1 MPLFRKSTGG
11 TSTTGTV
18 RPVTRVGVDGTSTD
32 YPPAANTDVAR
43 GAALA
48 AAIAALAGSD
58 LIVLGTG
65 GFSMA
70 ATGSGA
76 AMTIRGQ
83 GDSTHVYSAA
93 AGTPALKST
102 GGTLTLSDLKVST
115 GGVEINAGSVSARN
129 VRIDTS
135 ASALDVPIKR
145 TGAVGTV
152 TLKSCDLKANA
163 AVASITSGG
172 SAMAVTAIFT
182 TANKAPDADATISPP
197 GGLLVDATAP

>member
-11 TSTTGTV
+11 TSTTGTI
-18 RPVTRVGVDGTSTD
+18 RPVTRVSVDGTSTD

-48 AAIAALAGSD
+48 AAIAALVGSD
-58 LIVLGTG
+58 LIKLGTG

-76 AMTIRGQ
+76 AMTISGQ
-83 GDSTHVYSAA
+83 GESTHVYSAA
-93 AGTPALKST
+93 AGTPALKGT
-102 GGTLTLSDLKVST
+102 GGTLSLSDMKVST

-145 TGAVGTV
+145 TGAVGSV
-152 TLKSCDLKANA
+152 TLKFCDLKAHA
-163 AVASITSGG
+163 SVASLTSGG
-172 SAMAVTAIFT
+172 SAMAVTALASS
-182 TANKAPDADATISPP
+182 ANKDPDVNVTISPP
-197 GGLLVDATAP
+197 GGLLVDTTAP